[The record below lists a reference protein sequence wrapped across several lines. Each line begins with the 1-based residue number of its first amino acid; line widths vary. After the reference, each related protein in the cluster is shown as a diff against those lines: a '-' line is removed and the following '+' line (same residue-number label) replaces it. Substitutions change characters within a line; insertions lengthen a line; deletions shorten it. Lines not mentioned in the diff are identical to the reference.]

1 LSLNKLVLQVTISK
15 MYKTNIRTLRI
26 AILNKFRTQHFNV
39 KTIKL
44 TRNIYIFA
52 LYYLRLCYIFLT
64 LAKINLVNN
73 LQLIEKK
80 LWIKNWLNTKI
91 KNKMY
96 KYIFVVIV
104 VTRVKLRIIT
114 KTLYK
119 KQKRSR
125 YIFDLCSFFNRY
137 MCS

>member
-15 MYKTNIRTLRI
+15 MYKTNIKTLRI